1 MADLATLGIRVTT
14 QGVREAAADLDK
26 LDKSGERTSKRAAD
40 LGKAWGVALGGAIA
54 GGAAIAVVGLKKYID
69 NTIQAE
75 KIQAQLVATIKST
88 GGAAGLAVGQLND
101 MADALMRATTFD
113 DESINQVQGL
123 LLTFTKI
130 GGDVFPRATEAV
142 LDMSTALGVDLK
154 SAAMQVGK
162 SLNDPVA
169 GLTALS
175 RAGVQF
181 SETQK
186 ETIKDLVET
195 GNVAQAQTL
204 ILKELETQMGGSAR
218 AARNTLGGALQA
230 LQNSFDNLLEGDSGS
245 GGVRGTRDAI
255 ESLTRT
261 LNDPSIKRGIDD
273 MASGLLYIANSAIQV
288 VAKLGEAG
296 SAVAEFFG
304 DAQKRSS
311 TMLRNQRNE
320 LESQMYGLERRIKT
334 MAPLNSVANP
344 LGILTAVDQDALA
357 KVKREIAEIDAIL
370 ARRDRPTPR
379 GALFSDQSAL
389 PESMLRG
396 GSGGGGAAD
405 PDAPARIRDRAKATQ
420 ELSAAEL
427 AHRSIMEDLAIYEDL
442 WAQNSRDAIA
452 AEYDRQKQV
461 ENGIAS
467 TQALITDM
475 EFELSLLGMTN
486 KERMT
491 AIALRQAD
499 VNATDE
505 QIARIRELANAQYEG
520 EKSAALWDNAQRSLS
535 DSIYD
540 AVSGTKSLKDAVLDF
555 LDSLSRSILQQFA
568 DDWAQTITKS
578 LRGTMSSG
586 STGSSS
592 GTDWSS
598 LISDFM
604 SLFKTDGY
612 TGFSKGGY
620 TGPGGKNAP
629 RGIVHAGE
637 YVLNQEAVNGLGL
650 PYLNHLNAGG
660 SPAPMAQPRGPVSVS
675 QTFVVQGRLDRTT
688 QAQLAREQGREASRA
703 LSRDA

>member
-1 MADLATLGIRVTT
+1 MADIASLGIRVTT
-14 QGVREAAADLDK
+14 QGVREAASDLDK
-26 LDKSGERTSKRAAD
+26 LDKSGERTAKTASS

-54 GGAAIAVVGLKKYID
+54 GGAALAVAGLKRYIT
-69 NTIQAE
+69 NSIEAE
-75 KIQAQLVATIKST
+75 KIQAQLAATIKST
-88 GGAAGLAVGQLND
+88 GGAAGLAVDQLND

-130 GGDVFPRATEAV
+130 GSDVFPRATEAV

-162 SLNDPVA
+162 ALNDPVA

-195 GNVAQAQTL
+195 GNVAQAQTI
-204 ILKELETQMGGSAR
+204 ILRELETQMGGSAR

-230 LQNSFDNLLEGDSGS
+230 LQNSFDNLLEGDAGS

-261 LNDPSIKRGIDD
+261 LNDPAIKRGIDD
-273 MASGLLYIANSAIQV
+273 LASGLLTVANGAIQV

-304 DAQKRSS
+304 DAQNRSS
-311 TMLRNQRNE
+311 VMLRNQRNE
-320 LESQMYGLERRIKT
+320 LESQMFNIERRLKRFDFV
-334 MAPLNSVANP
+334 NSVANP
-344 LGILTAVDQDALA
+344 LGFLNATDQDALA
-357 KVKREIAEIDAIL
+357 KIKREIAEIDGIL
-370 ARRDRPTPR
+370 ARRGRPASR
-379 GALFSDQSAL
+379 GSIFSDQAGMPS
-389 PESMLRG
+389 SMLRG
-396 GSGGGGAAD
+396 GSGGAAD
-405 PDAPARIRDRAKATQ
+405 PEAPARIRDRTKATQ

-427 AHRSIMEDLAIYEDL
+427 AHQGIMEDLAVFEDL
-442 WAQNSRDAIA
+442 WAQNARDAIA
-452 AEYDRQKQV
+452 AEYERQKQV

-467 TQALITDM
+467 TQALISDM
-475 EFELSLLGMTN
+475 EFELALLGMTN
-486 KERMT
+486 KQRME

-505 QIARIRELANAQYEG
+505 QIAKIRELANAQYEG

-535 DSIYD
+535 DSIFD

-555 LDSLSRSILQQFA
+555 LDSLSRNILQQFA
-568 DDWAQTITKS
+568 DDWAQTITS
-578 LRGTMSSG
+578 SIRGTMSSG
-586 STGSSS
+586 NTGSS
-592 GTDWSS
+592 GGNNWIAD
-598 LISDFM
+598 LM
-604 SLFKTDGY
+604 SLFSSSDQY

-620 TGPGGKNAP
+620 TGPGGKNKPA
-629 RGIVHAGE
+629 GIVHAGE
-637 YVLNQEAVNGLGL
+637 YVLNQDAVRGL
-650 PYLNHLNAGG
+650 PMGYLDHLNRGG
-660 SPAPMAQPRGPVSVS
+660 SPAMQQSGPAVVLT
-675 QTFVVQGRLDRTT
+675 QNINVQGRIDQRSASQIAVETMRKQQIAQRRT
-688 QAQLAREQGREASRA
+688 G
-703 LSRDA
+703 

>member
-1 MADLATLGIRVTT
+1 MADIASLGIRVTT

-130 GGDVFPRATEAV
+130 GSDVFPRATEAV

-186 ETIKDLVET
+186 ETIKDLVDT
-195 GNVAQAQTL
+195 GDVAQAQTL

-230 LQNSFDNLLEGDSGS
+230 LQNSFDNLLEGDAGS

-261 LNDPSIKRGIDD
+261 LNDPAIKRGIDD
-273 MASGLLYIANSAIQV
+273 LASGLLTVANGAIQV

-304 DAQKRSS
+304 DAQNRSS

-344 LGILTAVDQDALA
+344 LGFLTAVDQDALA

-370 ARRDRPTPR
+370 ARRGRPTPR
-379 GALFSDQSAL
+379 GSIFSDQAGM
-389 PESMLRG
+389 PAGMLRG
-396 GSGGGGAAD
+396 STGGGAAD
-405 PDAPARIRDRAKATQ
+405 PDAPARIRDRTKATQ

-427 AHRSIMEDLAIYEDL
+427 AHRSIMEDLAVYEDL
-442 WAQNSRDAIA
+442 WAQNARDAIA
-452 AEYDRQKQV
+452 AEYERQKQV
-461 ENGIAS
+461 DNGIAS
-467 TQALITDM
+467 TQALISDM
-475 EFELSLLGMTN
+475 EFELALLGMTN
-486 KERMT
+486 KQRME

-499 VNATDE
+499 VNATDD
-505 QIARIRELANAQYEG
+505 QIAKIRELANAQYEG
-520 EKSAALWDNAQRSLS
+520 EKSAALWDSAQRSLS
-535 DSIYD
+535 DSIFD

-555 LDSLSRSILQQFA
+555 LDSLSRNILQQFA
-568 DDWAQTITKS
+568 DDWAETITS
-578 LRGTMSSG
+578 SIRGMASSNQ
-586 STGSSS
+586 SASAS
-592 GTDWSS
+592 GGASGGVDWAS
-598 LISDFM
+598 LIG
-604 SLFKTDGY
+604 SLFGGGRASGGPVLKGRLYEVGERGPELLQSGGRNFMIPGRDGY
-612 TGFSKGGY
+612 VQPNSAMQ
-620 TGPGGKNAP
+620 P
-629 RGIVHAGE
+629 
-637 YVLNQEAVNGLGL
+637 
-650 PYLNHLNAGG
+650 AGG
-660 SPAPMAQPRGPVSVS
+660 DLYQSI
-675 QTFVVQGRLDRTT
+675 TVQGRLDRRSVD
-688 QAQLAREQGREASRA
+688 QLAAESMRRQN
-703 LSRDA
+703 LSRRRTG

>member
-1 MADLATLGIRVTT
+1 MAEIASLGIRVTT
-14 QGVREAAADLDK
+14 QGVREAASDLDK
-26 LDKSGERTSKRAAD
+26 LDKSGERTAKTAST

-54 GGAAIAVVGLKKYID
+54 GGAALAAAGLKKYIT
-69 NTIQAE
+69 NSIQAE
-75 KIQAQLVATIKST
+75 KIQAQLAATIKST
-88 GGAAGLAVGQLND
+88 GGAAGLAVSQLND

-130 GGDVFPRATEAV
+130 GSDVFPRATEAV

-162 SLNDPVA
+162 ALNDPVA

-195 GNVAQAQTL
+195 GNVADAQTM
-204 ILKELETQMGGSAR
+204 ILRELETQMGGSAR
-218 AARNTLGGALQA
+218 AARDTLGGALQA
-230 LQNSFDNLLEGDSGS
+230 LQNSFDNLLEGDAGS

-261 LNDPSIKRGIDD
+261 LNDPAIKRGIDD
-273 MASGLLYIANSAIQV
+273 LASGLLTVANGAIQV

-304 DAQKRSS
+304 DAQNRSS

-320 LESQMYGLERRIKT
+320 LESQMFNIERRLKRFDFV
-334 MAPLNSVANP
+334 NSVANP
-344 LGILTAVDQDALA
+344 LGFLNATDQDALA
-357 KVKREIAEIDAIL
+357 KIKREIAEIDGIL
-370 ARRDRPTPR
+370 ARRSRPASR
-379 GALFSDQSAL
+379 GSIFSDQAGM
-389 PESMLRG
+389 PAGMLRG
-396 GSGGGGAAD
+396 GVGGGGAAD
-405 PDAPARIRDRAKATQ
+405 PDAPARIRDRTKATQ

-427 AHRSIMEDLAIYEDL
+427 AHQGIMEDLAVFEDL
-442 WAQNSRDAIA
+442 WAQNARDAIA
-452 AEYDRQKQV
+452 AEYERQKQV

-467 TQALITDM
+467 TQALISDM

-486 KERMT
+486 KQRME

-505 QIARIRELANAQYEG
+505 QIAKIRELANAQYEG
-520 EKSAALWDNAQRSLS
+520 ERSAALWDNAQRSLS
-535 DSIYD
+535 DSIFD

-555 LDSLSRSILQQFA
+555 LDSLSRNILQQFA
-568 DDWAQTITKS
+568 DDWAQTITS
-578 LRGTMSSG
+578 SIRGTMSSG
-586 STGSSS
+586 NTGSS
-592 GTDWSS
+592 GGNNWIAD
-598 LISDFM
+598 LM
-604 SLFKTDGY
+604 SLFSSSDQY

-620 TGPGGKNAP
+620 TGPGGKNKPA
-629 RGIVHAGE
+629 GIVHAGE
-637 YVLNQEAVNGLGL
+637 YVLNQDAVRGL
-650 PYLNHLNAGG
+650 PMGYLDHLNRGG
-660 SPAPMAQPRGPVSVS
+660 SPAMQQSGPSVVLT
-675 QTFVVQGRLDRTT
+675 QNINVQGRIDQRSASQIAVETMRKQQIATRRT
-688 QAQLAREQGREASRA
+688 G
-703 LSRDA
+703 

>member
-14 QGVREAAADLDK
+14 QGVRESARDLDT
-26 LDKSGERTSKRAAD
+26 LDKSGERTAKTAST

-54 GGAAIAVVGLKKYID
+54 GGAALAVAGLKRYIT
-69 NTIQAE
+69 NSIEAE
-75 KIQAQLVATIKST
+75 RIQAQLAATIKST
-88 GGAAGLAVGQLND
+88 GGAAGLAVAQLND

-130 GGDVFPRATEAV
+130 GSDVFPRATEAV

-162 SLNDPVA
+162 ALNDPVA

-195 GNVAQAQTL
+195 GNVAQAQTI
-204 ILKELETQMGGSAR
+204 ILRELETQMGGSAR
-218 AARNTLGGALQA
+218 AARNTLGGAIQA
-230 LQNSFDNLLEGDSGS
+230 LQNSFDNLLEGDAGS

-261 LNDPSIKRGIDD
+261 LNDPAIKRGIDD
-273 MASGLLYIANSAIQV
+273 LASGLLTVANGAIQV

-304 DAQKRSS
+304 DAQNRSS

-320 LESQMYGLERRIKT
+320 LESQMFNIERRLKRFDFV
-334 MAPLNSVANP
+334 NSVANP
-344 LGILTAVDQDALA
+344 LGFLNATDQDSLA
-357 KVKREIAEIDAIL
+357 KIKREIAEIDAIL
-370 ARRDRPTPR
+370 ARRSRPASR
-379 GALFSDQSAL
+379 GALFSDQAGMPSG
-389 PESMLRG
+389 MLRG
-396 GSGGGGAAD
+396 GAGGGGAAD
-405 PDAPARIRDRAKATQ
+405 PDAPARIRDRTKATQ

-427 AHRSIMEDLAIYEDL
+427 AHKAIMEDLAVYEDL
-442 WAQNSRDAIA
+442 WAQNARDAVA

-467 TQALITDM
+467 TQALIADM

-499 VNATDE
+499 VNATDD
-505 QIARIRELANAQYEG
+505 QIAKIRELANAQYEG
-520 EKSAALWDNAQRSLS
+520 EKSAAMWNNAQRSLS

-555 LDSLSRSILQQFA
+555 LDSLSRNILQQFA
-568 DDWAQTITKS
+568 DDWAETITS
-578 LRGTMSSG
+578 SIRGMASSNQSASASGGASSG
-586 STGSSS
+586 IDWAGLIGSFFGGGRAS
-592 GTDWSS
+592 GGPVRKGRLYEVGERGPELLQSGGRN
-598 LISDFM
+598 FM
-604 SLFKTDGY
+604 IPGRDGY
-612 TGFSKGGY
+612 VQPNGAMPPVGGDLY
-620 TGPGGKNAP
+620 QN
-629 RGIVHAGE
+629 I
-637 YVLNQEAVNGLGL
+637 
-650 PYLNHLNAGG
+650 YL
-660 SPAPMAQPRGPVSVS
+660 
-675 QTFVVQGRLDRTT
+675 QGRIDRRS
-688 QAQLAREQGREASRA
+688 ADQLAAESMRRQN
-703 LSRDA
+703 LSRRRTG